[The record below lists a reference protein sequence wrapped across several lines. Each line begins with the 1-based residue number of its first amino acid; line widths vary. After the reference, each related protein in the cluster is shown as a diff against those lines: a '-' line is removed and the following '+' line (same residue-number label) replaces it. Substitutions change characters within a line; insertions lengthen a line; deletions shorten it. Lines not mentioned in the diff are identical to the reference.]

1 MDYRQAIDFIEGASG
16 KGDKRGLYNMERLME
31 RLGNPHKRLRAFHV
45 AGTNGKGSICAFL
58 DSSLRAA
65 GYRTGLYTSPHLE
78 RFNDRM
84 RLNGRPISDERLAQV
99 TTRVAEQAC
108 CLHFLRY
115 ARRSRSSFSP
125 RKTWTTP

>member
-65 GYRTGLYTSPHLE
+65 GVPHRALYVAASGAIQRSHEAE
-78 RFNDRM
+78 RPPDKR
-84 RLNGRPISDERLAQV
+84 RAAGRGYD
-99 TTRVAEQAC
+99 
-108 CLHFLRY
+108 
-115 ARRSRSSFSP
+115 ARG
-125 RKTWTTP
+125 